1 MLHNYKGGDELN
13 DQLTIGITSSYD
25 NFEASVKERTIGA
38 PKKKVIKE
46 TVPFSNETHDFSAI
60 NGEVY
65 WEERPLK
72 YVFEIIANT
81 PEELEEKKQPFLTW
95 VMNVSDAEIHDPF
108 ITDYHFKGTFDDI
121 DINDSEI
128 EKSTITVTFTAY
140 PYMISNTKRTGIY
153 NLTETETVIN
163 ITNNS
168 SHRITPTFI
177 SDVEYIVIKG
187 NSSYAIPAGELTS
200 AVFMFAPGMNT
211 LKIRSTGE
219 SGTLKIEF
227 YEEVF

>member
-1 MLHNYKGGDELN
+1 MI
-13 DQLTIGITSSYD
+13 DQLTIGSIASYD
-25 NFEASVKERTIGA
+25 DFEASVKERTIGA
-38 PKKKVIKE
+38 PKKKTIKE

-60 NGEVY
+60 NGEIY

-72 YVFEIIANT
+72 YVFEIMANT
-81 PEELEEKKQPFLTW
+81 PEELEEKKQPFLSW
-95 VMNVSDAEIHDPF
+95 VMNATDEEIHDPF

-128 EKSTITVTFTAY
+128 EKSTITVTFKAY
-140 PYMISNTKRTGIY
+140 PYMISDTKQMGMFT
-153 NLTETETVIN
+153 LTETETVIN

-168 SHRITPTFI
+168 SHRITPTFT
-177 SDVEYIVIKG
+177 SDVEYMVIKG
-187 NSSYAIPAGELTS
+187 SSSYALPAGELTS
-200 AVFMFAPGMNT
+200 AVFMLAPGMNT

-219 SGTLKIEF
+219 SGTLQIEF